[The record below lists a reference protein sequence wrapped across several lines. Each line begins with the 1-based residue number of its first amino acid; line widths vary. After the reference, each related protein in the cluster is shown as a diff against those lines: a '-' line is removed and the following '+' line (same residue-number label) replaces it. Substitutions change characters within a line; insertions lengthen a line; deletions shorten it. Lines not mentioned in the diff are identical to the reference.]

1 MTKREAFEKI
11 KADYA
16 NDQEMVDFAESEL
29 AALDKRAAQAKA
41 YKAKKAAASDE
52 LKAKIAATLTGEF
65 QNAETITEAIADGDE
80 SITKAKVTAR
90 LGQLVKAEEA
100 VKKTIKVDGRR
111 VMGYAIA
118 GTPVEDA
125 E

>member
-16 NDQEMVDFAESEL
+16 NDQEMVDFAEREL

-65 QNAETITEAIADGDE
+65 QDAETITEAIADGDE

-111 VMGYAIA
+111 VMGYAVA
-118 GTPVEDA
+118 GTPVDDA

>member
-65 QNAETITEAIADGDE
+65 QDAETITEAIANGDE
-80 SITKAKVTAR
+80 SITKAKVR

-111 VMGYAIA
+111 VMGYAVA
-118 GTPVEDA
+118 GTPVDDVE
-125 E
+125 